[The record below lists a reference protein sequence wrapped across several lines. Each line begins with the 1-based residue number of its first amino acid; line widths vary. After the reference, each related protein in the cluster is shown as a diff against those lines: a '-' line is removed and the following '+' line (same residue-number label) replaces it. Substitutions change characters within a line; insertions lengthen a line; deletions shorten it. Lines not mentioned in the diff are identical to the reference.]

1 VRPSSPSRTSHD
13 ATDAS
18 ACTLGSDSL
27 STPFSLQVIGHI
39 TRLTPQQATLA
50 ITVVGNQPTP
60 EEFQGV
66 VRVQDVR
73 LTEKDKV
80 KIADSFRLGDVVRA
94 VVVRRLVDR
103 R

>member
-1 VRPSSPSRTSHD
+1 M
-13 ATDAS
+13 
-18 ACTLGSDSL
+18 
-27 STPFSLQVIGHI
+27 
-39 TRLTPQQATLA
+39 
-50 ITVVGNQPTP
+50 
-60 EEFQGV
+60 
-66 VRVQDVR
+66 RVQDVR

>member
-1 VRPSSPSRTSHD
+1 MRSSSPSRTSPD